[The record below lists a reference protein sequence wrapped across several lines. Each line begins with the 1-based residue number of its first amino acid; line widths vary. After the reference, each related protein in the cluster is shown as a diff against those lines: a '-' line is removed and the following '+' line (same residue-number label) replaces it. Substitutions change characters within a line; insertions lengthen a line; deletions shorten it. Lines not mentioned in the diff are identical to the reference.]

1 MPRAPHGHEG
11 RPTRLAP
18 APRAL
23 GARAMSD
30 DEQTQLEAHAP
41 VEGGAQLSHGPGTA
55 AETGPAALAG
65 AAEAVTD
72 PPATLRAR
80 MIADLANFV
89 PAGTNVEAVADVLLY
104 HNFANMHEVM
114 EVELTASDLIDLFP
128 FDLDLV
134 VALRVGLAVAV
145 VVRGVTLL
153 GMAMGSGHS
162 GPMVRFRSQK
172 APAPCC
178 QGHSRRACGVSQRG
192 EGSGGWD
199 ATALWGCTAN
209 TQVVWQ
215 KRLNDHF
222 SLSSFFCMPTAL
234 LHCAACSKG
243 RPRDA

>member
-1 MPRAPHGHEG
+1 MWPSAHQRVPRALQGRVRVPRALHGHEG

-104 HNFANMHEVM
+104 V
-114 EVELTASDLIDLFP
+114 DC
-128 FDLDLV
+128 
-134 VALRVGLAVAV
+134 
-145 VVRGVTLL
+145 LL
-153 GMAMGSGHS
+153 YTSPS
-162 GPMVRFRSQK
+162 
-172 APAPCC
+172 
-178 QGHSRRACGVSQRG
+178 
-192 EGSGGWD
+192 
-199 ATALWGCTAN
+199 
-209 TQVVWQ
+209 
-215 KRLNDHF
+215 
-222 SLSSFFCMPTAL
+222 
-234 LHCAACSKG
+234 
-243 RPRDA
+243 PRDRG